1 MNGESNTQKIP
12 HSFTG
17 NTFEIENRE
26 DIAYIVD
33 NIRKPAFKKDGISL
47 FKMGTWFTL
56 SFYDDTGK
64 VVDEFIVN
72 ADDIISKVIEE
83 NFASLPQEWDRALE
97 NGTLQELYAL
107 NNSQPAG
114 LLGVSVHNS
123 IEWKYFIA
131 VSSTLNTVKFEE
143 YHIPAATWAVFSGR
157 GTNRSLQDLIRR
169 VVTEWL
175 PTSGYEYAE
184 IPDVEVYIKADPK
197 DAIYEYWLPVI
208 KRKEKN
214 TQNGN
219 INHEN
224 GLSM

>member
-97 NGTLQELYAL
+97 NGTLQELYDL

-114 LLGVSVHNS
+114 LLGVSVHN
-123 IEWKYFIA
+123 ITACCRI
-131 VSSTLNTVKFEE
+131 
-143 YHIPAATWAVFSGR
+143 
-157 GTNRSLQDLIRR
+157 D
-169 VVTEWL
+169 
-175 PTSGYEYAE
+175 
-184 IPDVEVYIKADPK
+184 
-197 DAIYEYWLPVI
+197 
-208 KRKEKN
+208 
-214 TQNGN
+214 
-219 INHEN
+219 
-224 GLSM
+224 